1 MQGAG
6 VRSIFKPHLIARDK
20 DMQVTQSS
28 VGRKIIM
35 AVTGTMLIAFVCVH
49 LLGNS
54 SLFFGSA
61 AINAYAQKLHS
72 LGPVVWIFRLV
83 MLGVFAVHIF
93 FGIQL
98 TLENR
103 AATPDKNVQ
112 VKRLKTGFAAETMIV
127 SGLVLL
133 AFVVYHLLHFTVRVT
148 NPEIYVPIEGGHGM
162 VDVFVMMT
170 MGFKQLFSV
179 LLYVIGMGFLFLH
192 VSHGFQSMFQT
203 YGLSNDRTLPV
214 MGNFSKLVGVVLLAG
229 YASIPL
235 LIIFGIVR

>member
-1 MQGAG
+1 
-6 VRSIFKPHLIARDK
+6 
-20 DMQVTQSS
+20 
-28 VGRKIIM
+28 M
-35 AVTGTMLIAFVCVH
+35 AVTGAILIAFVCVH

-83 MLGVFAVHIF
+83 MLVVFAVHIY

-98 TLENR
+98 TIENR

-112 VKRLKTGFAAETMIV
+112 VKRLKTGFAAENMVI

-162 VDVFVMMT
+162 VDVFVMVT
-170 MGFKQLFSV
+170 KGFQQLLPV
-179 LLYVIGMGFLFLH
+179 LVYVIGMVLLFLH

-203 YGLSNDRTLPV
+203 VGLNNDRTLPV
-214 MGNFSKLVGVVLLAG
+214 MVNLSKLVGMVLLVG

>member
-1 MQGAG
+1 MQ
-6 VRSIFKPHLIARDK
+6 L
-20 DMQVTQSS
+20 TQSS

-35 AVTGTMLIAFVCVH
+35 AVTGAMLFAFVCVH

-83 MLGVFAVHIF
+83 MLGLFAVHIY

-98 TLENR
+98 TIENK

-112 VKRLKTGFAAETMIV
+112 VKRLKTGFAAETMVV
-127 SGLVLL
+127 SGLVIM
-133 AFVVYHLLHFTVRVT
+133 AFAIYHLLHFTVRVT
-148 NPEIYVPIEGGHGM
+148 NPEIYVPIEGGGGM
-162 VDVFVMMT
+162 VDVFYMMVQ
-170 MGFKQLFSV
+170 GFSSIFAV
-179 LLYVIGMGFLFLH
+179 LIYVIAMVFLFLH
-192 VSHGFQSMFQT
+192 VSHGFQSLFQT
-203 YGLSNDRTLPV
+203 IGLSNDRTLPV
-214 MGNFSKLVGVVLLAG
+214 MGNLSKLVGVVLLVG

-235 LIIFGIVR
+235 LIIFGIVGR

>member
-1 MQGAG
+1 MQ
-6 VRSIFKPHLIARDK
+6 L
-20 DMQVTQSS
+20 TQSS

-54 SLFFGSA
+54 SLFLGSA

-83 MLGVFAVHIF
+83 MLGVFVVHIIF
-93 FGIQL
+93 AIQL

-112 VKRLKTGFAAETMIV
+112 VKRLKTGFAAETMII
-127 SGLVLL
+127 SGLVMV
-133 AFVVYHLLHFTVRVT
+133 AFVIYHLLHFTVRVT
-148 NPEIYVPIEGGHGM
+148 NPDIYVPIPGGHGM
-162 VDVFVMMT
+162 VDVFVMVT
-170 MGFKQLFSV
+170 QGFQQILPALV
-179 LLYVIGMGFLFLH
+179 YVIGMIFLFLH
-192 VSHGFQSMFQT
+192 VSHGGQSMFQT
-203 YGLSNDRTLPV
+203 YGLNNDRTLPV
-214 MGNFSKLVGVVLLAG
+214 IINLSKLVGVVLLVG

-235 LIIFGIVR
+235 LIFLGIVR

>member
-1 MQGAG
+1 MQ
-6 VRSIFKPHLIARDK
+6 L
-20 DMQVTQSS
+20 TQSS

-35 AVTGTMLIAFVCVH
+35 AVTGAMLIAFICVH

-61 AINAYAQKLHS
+61 ALNAYAQKLHS

-83 MLGVFAVHIF
+83 MLGLFAVHIY

-98 TLENR
+98 TIENR

-127 SGLVLL
+127 SGLVML
-133 AFVVYHLLHFTVRVT
+133 AFVIYHLLHFTVRVT
-148 NPEIYVPIEGGHGM
+148 NPEIYVPIEGGKGM
-162 VDVFVMMT
+162 VDVFIMVT
-170 MGFKQLFSV
+170 HGFQQILPV
-179 LLYVIGMGFLFLH
+179 LVYVIGMAFLFLH

-214 MGNFSKLVGVVLLAG
+214 MGNLSKLVGVVLLVG
-229 YASIPL
+229 YVSIPL
-235 LIIFGIVR
+235 LIIFGLVR

>member
-1 MQGAG
+1 
-6 VRSIFKPHLIARDK
+6 
-20 DMQVTQSS
+20 MQVTQSS

-83 MLGVFAVHIF
+83 MLAVFAVHII

-103 AATPDKNVQ
+103 AATPEKNVQ
-112 VKRLKTGFAAETMIV
+112 IRRLKTGFAAETMIV
-127 SGLVLL
+127 SGLVML

-148 NPEIYVPIEGGHGM
+148 NPDIYVPIAGGGGM
-162 VDVFVMMT
+162 VDVFVMVT
-170 MGFKQLFSV
+170 RGFGNLFSV

-192 VSHGFQSMFQT
+192 VS
-203 YGLSNDRTLPV
+203 
-214 MGNFSKLVGVVLLAG
+214 
-229 YASIPL
+229 
-235 LIIFGIVR
+235 